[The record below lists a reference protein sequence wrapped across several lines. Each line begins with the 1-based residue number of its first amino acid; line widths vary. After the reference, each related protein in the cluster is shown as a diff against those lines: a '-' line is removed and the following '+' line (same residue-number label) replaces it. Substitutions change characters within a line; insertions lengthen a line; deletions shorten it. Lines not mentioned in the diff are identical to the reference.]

1 MTPLQ
6 DFFDPGILAQ
16 AAFAVVVTFTFAGA
30 LIAVLPRNILY
41 SVLGLILCL
50 TGVGG
55 IFLYLG
61 SPFIALMELLIYVGA
76 ICISIVFAIMLSY
89 PLHLSL
95 TKRQLPKVAGAFGVA
110 LLVFGVLI
118 SIISRTPW
126 RPAPSAE
133 RRLVGEHSRGVSAHA
148 LRHGLRGHVHRA
160 AGGHHGGH
168 PHFRYQRQEVVMNSL
183 TTYLFIAAALF
194 VIGVFGL
201 LQRRSLIGMLIA
213 IELMLNGASVNFM
226 AFNRFWRR
234 TPSSVRFTPFS

>member
-16 AAFAVVVTFTFAGA
+16 AAFAVVVSFTFAGA
-30 LIAVLPRNILY
+30 LIAVFPRNILY
-41 SVLGLILCL
+41 NVLGLILCL

-95 TKRQLPKVAGAFGVA
+95 PKRKLPKVAGAFGVA

-126 RPAPSAE
+126 QPAAVRSTDWSVNTLGAYLLT
-133 RRLVGEHSRGVSAHA
+133 RYDLV
-148 LRHGLRGHVHRA
+148 
-160 AGGHHGGH
+160 
-168 PHFRYQRQEVVMNSL
+168 FEVMSIV
-183 TTYLFIAAALF
+183 
-194 VIGVFGL
+194 L
-201 LQRRSLIGMLIA
+201 LVAILGAILISGTSGRRS
-213 IELMLNGASVNFM
+213 S
-226 AFNRFWRR
+226 
-234 TPSSVRFTPFS
+234 

>member
-6 DFFDPGILAQ
+6 QFFDPGILAQ
-16 AAFAVVVTFTFAGA
+16 IAFAVVVSFTFAGA
-30 LIAVLPRNILY
+30 LVAVFPRNILY
-41 SVLGLILCL
+41 NVLGLILCL

-95 TKRQLPKVAGAFGVA
+95 PKRKLPKVAGAFGVA

-126 RPAPSAE
+126 QPAPVRSTDWSVNTLGAYLLTRYE
-133 RRLVGEHSRGVSAHA
+133 LV
-148 LRHGLRGHVHRA
+148 
-160 AGGHHGGH
+160 
-168 PHFRYQRQEVVMNSL
+168 FEVISIVLLVAILGAILISS
-183 TTYLFIAAALF
+183 T
-194 VIGVFGL
+194 IG
-201 LQRRSLIGMLIA
+201 RRSA
-213 IELMLNGASVNFM
+213 
-226 AFNRFWRR
+226 
-234 TPSSVRFTPFS
+234 